1 MSFYLCDSGIAT
13 KKREQPELEVEE
25 TFSGVKIAEE
35 EETFCGFKIAKDS
48 CFKHFGGT
56 SVPSHFPARGWS
68 SAEEIWADV
77 KRDFKRDFKR
87 RMSSRDFTTN
97 QTEITVLV
105 DPVFNYSH
113 DTRNLN
119 AVPVKV
125 QLNKLVGDGREVPNG
140 RARLFNSLGI
150 PIWEGE
156 LEDGEPALD
165 GASITHRTVDIHT
178 GPCCSRSLQSI
189 TVLHSNLQMWWCLPI
204 SA

>member
-1 MSFYLCDSGIAT
+1 LQADLSFYLCDSGIAT
-13 KKREQPELEVEE
+13 KKREGP
-25 TFSGVKIAEE
+25 AE

-68 SAEEIWADV
+68 SAEEIWVDMN
-77 KRDFKRDFKR
+77 RDFE
-87 RMSSRDFTTN
+87 TN
-97 QTEITVLV
+97 KIEITVLV
-105 DPVFNYSH
+105 DPVFNY

-119 AVPVKV
+119 AVPLKV
-125 QLNKLVGDGREVPNG
+125 QLGGAGIEVPNG

-178 GPCCSRSLQSI
+178 GPCCSRSLKSI
-189 TVLHSNLQMWWCLPI
+189 ANLHSNLQMWWCLPI